1 MNIRKSL
8 AIPLIKATRWLMEE
22 YKPPRKRNFAATDWA
37 RYSLEEDVDTQL
49 SKSDLRDYLEL
60 YRSLHW
66 IFIGVTNIAFAAS
79 ILPKRLINK
88 STNEEVTSHPML
100 ALFDNPNNLLT
111 NFELF
116 RKTISYHCLVGDA
129 YWFIDRNNTDDDDND
144 EIEKIH
150 VPRPDRIECK
160 PIDAKGSISYGRQR
174 SSGNIEQWNMK
185 DVVHFS
191 SFNPVSDFQGFGS
204 VQAAQQS
211 SILELY
217 TITFGKKYYQNA
229 VLPSMIFKVPEMLD
243 EASYERVLA
252 ELQRLH
258 VGVDKFF
265 GVALLEAGVEPIDMK
280 PTSPQDADF
289 QDMKE
294 LSREEIL
301 TSLGCYHIAALLNGE
316 SKSAVLTAYRLFYE
330 ITLMPLLQ
338 NFSDTINKE
347 LLSQYDDSEDLTFEF
362 DLRSAPGLRENI
374 LDQSMADYR
383 YVMTGIKTIN
393 EVRKERGFGKD
404 LEWGDKPLPSFGLG
418 GEIGS
423 RSARMGMQNEE
434 RAFFEESAITH
445 PERFSRGS
453 LEESIINQLSDNGNG
468 KMNED
473 DIAQVVQSMF
483 NREGLYANQ

>member
-1 MNIRKSL
+1 MVYESMNIRQSL
-8 AIPLIKATRWLMEE
+8 AIPLIKASRWLMEE
-22 YKPPRKRNFAATDWA
+22 YKVPRRRNFAATDWA

-49 SKSDLRDYLEL
+49 SKSDLKDYLEV
-60 YRSLHW
+60 YRTLHW

-79 ILPKRLINK
+79 MLPKRLINK
-88 STNEEVTSHPML
+88 KTNEEVESHPML
-100 ALFDNPNNLLT
+100 DLFDNPNNLLT

-129 YWFIDRNNTDDDDND
+129 YWFIDRSELDDDQ
-144 EIEKIH
+144 IEKIH

-160 PIDAKGSISYGRQR
+160 PIDQKGSVSYGRQR
-174 SSGNIEQWNMK
+174 SSGAIEPWNMK
-185 DVVHFS
+185 NVVHFS
-191 SFNPVSDFQGFGS
+191 SFNPISDYQGFGS

-243 EASYERVLA
+243 PASYERVLA

-265 GVALLEAGVEPIDMK
+265 GVALLEAGVEPVEITK
-280 PTSPQDADF
+280 TSPQDANF
-289 QDMKE
+289 QEMKE
-294 LSREEIL
+294 MSREEIL

-316 SKSAVLTAYRLFYE
+316 SKTAVLTAYRLFYE

-347 LLSQYDDSEDLTFEF
+347 LLSQYDDSEELKFEF

-383 YVMTGIKTIN
+383 YVMVGIKTIN

-404 LEWGDKPLPSFGLG
+404 LDWGDDAPPSLG
-418 GEIGS
+418 IGS

-434 RAFFEESAITH
+434 RAFFEESGTNH
-445 PERFSRGS
+445 PERFQTFADKITDELG
-453 LEESIINQLSDNGNG
+453 GNR

-473 DIAQVVQSMF
+473 DIAQVVRNML
-483 NREGLYANQ
+483 NRRDMYAT

>member
-1 MNIRKSL
+1 MNIRKRL
-8 AIPLIKATRWLMEE
+8 ATPLIKASRWLMEE

-79 ILPKRLINK
+79 MLPKRLINE

-100 ALFDNPNNLLT
+100 DLFNNPNNLLT

-129 YWFIDRNNTDDDDND
+129 YWFLDTNDDGDVV
-144 EIEKIH
+144 EKIH

-160 PIDAKGSISYGRQR
+160 PIDAKGSINYGRQR
-174 SSGNIEQWNMK
+174 SSGNIENWNMK

-191 SFNPVSDFQGFGS
+191 SFNPISDFQGFGS
-204 VQAAQQS
+204 VQAAQQP

-265 GVALLEAGVEPIDMK
+265 GVALLEAGVEPIDLK
-280 PTSPQDADF
+280 ATSPQDADF
-289 QDMKE
+289 KDMKE

-301 TSLGCYHIAALLNGE
+301 TSLGCYHIAALLNRE

-330 ITLMPLLQ
+330 LTLMPLLQ

-347 LLSQYDDSEDLTFEF
+347 LLSQYDDSEELTFEF

-393 EVRKERGFGKD
+393 ELRRERGFGKD
-404 LEWGDKPLPSFGLG
+404 LEWGDQPLPSFGLG
-418 GEIGS
+418 GDIGS
-423 RSARMGMQNEE
+423 RSSRMGMQNEE
-434 RAFFEESAITH
+434 RAFFEESGTKH
-445 PERFSRGS
+445 PERFSQNFADQITDELG
-453 LEESIINQLSDNGNG
+453 DNGNG

-473 DIAQVVQSMF
+473 DIAQVIQNVL
-483 NREGLYANQ
+483 NRRSLEI